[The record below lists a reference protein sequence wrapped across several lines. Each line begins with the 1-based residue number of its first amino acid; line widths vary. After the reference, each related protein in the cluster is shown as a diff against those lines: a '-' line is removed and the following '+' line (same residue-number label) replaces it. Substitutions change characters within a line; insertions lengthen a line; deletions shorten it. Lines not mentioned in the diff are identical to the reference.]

1 MTKEIQNTPPLTSL
15 VTNIDFV
22 QNHLQNYLVWILSYN
37 KFHIWY
43 KVVKIYVIHWSS
55 IISIDMLLNIIEL
68 AKLLIKIVLSNI
80 CWSTNVAKI
89 SRMWCID
96 SYQVLK
102 SIEKCGA
109 ITFDNN
115 YVLAEFEP
123 AKQDIFSPRTRLFF
137 VKLSSDTTFV
147 SWTRKLIL
155 KMI

>member
-1 MTKEIQNTPPLTSL
+1 MGKDRWDKVWSVTKEIQNTPPSTSL

-37 KFHIWY
+37 KFHIRY
-43 KVVKIYVIHWSS
+43 TSYAILHWSS

-115 YVLAEFEP
+115 YVLAECEP
-123 AKQDIFSPRTRLFF
+123 AKQDIFSPRTRLF
-137 VKLSSDTTFV
+137 L
-147 SWTRKLIL
+147 
-155 KMI
+155 

>member
-22 QNHLQNYLVWILSYN
+22 QNHLQNYLVWILGYN
-37 KFHIWY
+37 KFQIWY
-43 KVVKIYVIHWSS
+43 KVVKNTL

-115 YVLAEFEP
+115 YILAEFQP
-123 AKQDIFSPRTRLFF
+123 AKQDNFSPRTTFF
-137 VKLSSDTTFV
+137 L
-147 SWTRKLIL
+147 
-155 KMI
+155 